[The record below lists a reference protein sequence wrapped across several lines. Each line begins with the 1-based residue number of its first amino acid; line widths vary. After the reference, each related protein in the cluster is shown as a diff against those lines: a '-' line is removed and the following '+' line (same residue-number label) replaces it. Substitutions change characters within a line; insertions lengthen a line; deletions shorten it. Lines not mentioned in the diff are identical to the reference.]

1 MQKGVNMKLS
11 QLLHKMERDARII
24 VEDTSLPIDR
34 MRVYEG
40 EVRRIKRDAEINSF
54 YVEHV
59 LVVGNVLVVLAG
71 KPNRKEKRNGKND

>member
-1 MQKGVNMKLS
+1 MKLS

-40 EVRRIKRDAEINSF
+40 EVRGIKRDDALNGY
-54 YVEHV
+54 YVENV
-59 LVVGNVLVVLAG
+59 LVDGNVLVVLAG
-71 KPNRKEKRNGKND
+71 KPNRKEKRNGKNDQRHT

>member
-1 MQKGVNMKLS
+1 MKLS

-24 VEDTSLPIDR
+24 VKDTSRPIDR

-40 EVRRIKRDAEINSF
+40 EARGIKRDDALNGY

-59 LVVGNVLVVLAG
+59 LADDNVLVVLAG
-71 KPNRKEKRNGKND
+71 KPNRKEKGKWEK